1 MAGIIK
7 TNRPVSKTIMYTRF
21 SAQNAQTGEVM
32 TDVDIIGEYGIERLS
47 RKLHREFGQTWYV
60 VEFSTYKRT
69 YVMDLETFIENA
81 EVEMED

>member
-21 SAQNAQTGEVM
+21 SARNAQTGEVM
-32 TDVDIIGEYGIERLS
+32 TDDIIGEYGIERLS
-47 RKLHREFGQTWYV
+47 RKLHREIGQTWYV